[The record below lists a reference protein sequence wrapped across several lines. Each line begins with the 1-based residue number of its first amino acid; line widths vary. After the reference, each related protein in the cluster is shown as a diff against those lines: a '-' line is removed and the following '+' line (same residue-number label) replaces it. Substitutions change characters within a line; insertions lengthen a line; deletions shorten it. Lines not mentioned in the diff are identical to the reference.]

1 MMPMLQQIVQ
11 MLFAHRLRSLL
22 AIIAIV
28 WGIVSVLVL
37 MALGEGFYQ
46 VNAKSFSLLMS
57 DTQLAVPEMTSKP
70 WQGLP
75 ARRQITLSEPEF
87 RLLEKQSAIKA
98 VSVLYRKWDASVT
111 DISGHTLPGYV
122 RGVDN
127 HYVDMRKVKLEIGS
141 RNISK
146 SDLNN
151 HNRIAIIGWQ
161 LAKQGNLTLG
171 DKLKVNG
178 IPFLVSGITQQSE
191 GGVSMGQEDNQVI
204 IPNTTFTDLWSDK
217 PSQIMV
223 TPAEGISGVILRQ
236 NLLSFFANQKH
247 FDPTD
252 KRAVWLPDFSQD
264 AKFFTAL
271 LRGIQMF
278 LGASGAMTLAVG
290 ALGVAN
296 IMFLSVTERTR
307 EIGVRLAI
315 GATPNNILVQF
326 LLEGGILVAMGTV
339 LGVGISYAVVELM
352 NQIGLPEWLGSPIM
366 TLDAIMMALFV
377 TVILALLAS
386 FFPARRA
393 SNLTPVI
400 ALSARA

>member
-1 MMPMLQQIVQ
+1 MMPMLQQIAQ
-11 MLFAHRLRSLL
+11 TLFAHRLRSLL

-46 VNAKSFSLLMS
+46 INAKSFSLLMS

-75 ARRQITLSEPEF
+75 ARRELTFTEPEF
-87 RLLEKQSAIKA
+87 RQLEKQSAIKT

-111 DISGHTLPGYV
+111 DITGHSLPGYI

-127 HYVDMRKVKLEIGS
+127 HYVDMRKVKLTPGS
-141 RNISK
+141 RDIGI

-161 LAKQGNLTLG
+161 LALQGNLAIG
-171 DKLKVNG
+171 NKLKVNG
-178 IPFLVSGITQQSE
+178 IPFLVSGITKQSE
-191 GGVSMGQEDNQVI
+191 GGMSMGREDTQVI
-204 IPNTTFTDLWSDK
+204 IPSTTFTDLWSDK
-217 PSQIMV
+217 PSQVMV
-223 TPAEGISGVILRQ
+223 APAEGTSGVILRQ

-252 KRAVWLPDFSQD
+252 RRAVWIPDFSQD

-271 LRGIQMF
+271 LRGIQLF

-315 GATPNNILVQF
+315 GATPNNILMQF
-326 LLEGGILVAMGTV
+326 LFEGGMLVAIGTL
-339 LGVGISYAVVELM
+339 LGVSISYCLVIIM
-352 NQIGLPEWLGSPIM
+352 NQMGLPDWLGNPIL
-366 TLDAIMMALFV
+366 TIDAIFMSLSV
-377 TVILALLAS
+377 TVVLALLAS